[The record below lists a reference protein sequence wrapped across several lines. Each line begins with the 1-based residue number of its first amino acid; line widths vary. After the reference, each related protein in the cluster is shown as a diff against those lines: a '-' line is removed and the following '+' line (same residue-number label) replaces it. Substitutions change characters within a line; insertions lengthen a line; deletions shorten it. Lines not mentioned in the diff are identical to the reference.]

1 MKRHSFRRGKSS
13 DARHVALM
21 PQLEVRDSFN
31 VQVFPEGMHVFHL
44 PFSDDIRCPEKETS
58 VVGLN
63 VSLFMIQF
71 SSKLFY

>member
-1 MKRHSFRRGKSS
+1 
-13 DARHVALM
+13 M
-21 PQLEVRDSFN
+21 PQLEVRDSYN

-63 VSLFMIQF
+63 VSLSVVGLSVTLSENCFIDNKF
-71 SSKLFY
+71 IRSTLH